1 MDKLLHDPRLMEA
14 ISSLLLGIVSLLG
27 YKITQKIN
35 ELKLQNEQNHKERV
49 DSLNGIKRSSLRNE
63 YMNFYNSKEF
73 KWNEKYEKTRD
84 IIDEYKSLGGNHY
97 ISSLD
102 EIMLKK
108 AIQEDE
114 NVLKGE

>member
-1 MDKLLHDPRLMEA
+1 MDKLFHDPRFMEA
-14 ISSLLLGIVSLLG
+14 ISSLFVGIVSLLG
-27 YKITQKIN
+27 YKITHKIN
-35 ELKLQNEQNHKERV
+35 ELKLQNEKNHKERV

-73 KWNEKYEKTRD
+73 KWHDKYEKTRD
-84 IIDEYKSLGGNHY
+84 IIEEYKSLGGNHY

-114 NVLKGE
+114 NVLKGD